1 MEHPYITRMERFGYP
16 YPAELQPRY
25 LGLCDNCRCIMM
37 TDDTEP
43 LYCGGNMVFC
53 SEECRD
59 EFCEKETGK

>member
-1 MEHPYITRMERFGYP
+1 MEHPYITRMDRFGTP
-16 YPAELQPRY
+16 YPAELRPRY

-37 TDDTEP
+37 SDAEP

-53 SEECRD
+53 CEECRD